1 MSDLQY
7 MEKYEHP
14 DLLAAYAHDSQ
25 AFVIIPIVP
34 FPLLAILAVLAAL
47 LVAVAVYCLVRRW
60 L

>member
-1 MSDLQY
+1 M
-7 MEKYEHP
+7 P
-14 DLLAAYAHDSQ
+14 DLHRIWEDSERSESFSSIHDAQ
-25 AFVIIPIVP
+25 EFVIISIMP